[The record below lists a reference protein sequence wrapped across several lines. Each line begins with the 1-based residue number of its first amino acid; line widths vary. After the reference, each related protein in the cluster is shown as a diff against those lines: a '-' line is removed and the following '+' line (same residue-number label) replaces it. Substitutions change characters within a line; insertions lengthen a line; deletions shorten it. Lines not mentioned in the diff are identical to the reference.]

1 MAVGESVGMQ
11 VAAAGNLGNF
21 QLATGNEPT
30 GRKPS
35 AVGGHWLPLGSKHGV
50 NSFHLKAASCQLDL
64 VSTAVHGTQQF
75 HRHLLGQWLLSVR
88 KQEICSP
95 SNWCWSHTSFE
106 RLTVN
111 CQHKTA
117 GK

>member
-64 VSTAVHGTQQF
+64 VSTAVHRTQQF
-75 HRHLLGQWLLSVR
+75 HRHLLGQWLLSVPNKR
-88 KQEICSP
+88 YVRPATGAALIQVVC
-95 SNWCWSHTSFE
+95 
-106 RLTVN
+106 V
-111 CQHKTA
+111 
-117 GK
+117 